1 MAIDLRQPGS
11 PYINFSV
18 TQDPTIPLGGQGGEV
33 GADDADPGASRE
45 VWPGWEQVKGANNQT
60 YWQNVS
66 DTNWP
71 VGTWL
76 DPRSNMAMDPTSGE
90 WKDLSSLTRG
100 ATGGQSG
107 AGDPN
112 VGFTSVAPA
121 GTAPPT
127 TGKPGQIW
135 SVYTAAG
142 EVQQYLWNPKGG
154 GVNADGTD
162 YNGGFEPSGAPR
174 AAPKP
179 APVDDDGAR
188 IDSPAQTVAAQAS
201 ATSAAASMTNA
212 QTNKDQLAAQI
223 AREADQLAQA
233 GDQFQAQLIV
243 QKGIALGVLDG
254 KDTLQSVIAKHQMA
268 LDLDR
273 FGLDKSKFDWT
284 KVIDDATLTGYY
296 KGEPTLTNL
305 IQTAGLTGFYKDKPT
320 LAKIYGDADRLG
332 VLNGQPILAAKE
344 LGLRADLGY
353 ADSRRADTTLNLG
366 QQNQAYN
373 QFAADRQFQLD
384 LMRDPESYVA
394 AAFMGAGREAPKG
407 TALADQ
413 LADLNARRPLAVDDY
428 LHNQAGYKPTEPPPG
443 AGLYNPPAESRNIP
457 EYSGNTPATSP
468 QTNPQTSPTSPA
480 AAQPQQPQP
489 EAALAPAVAQ
499 PPTPPANPE
508 VAAQP
513 PAAAT
518 PAQPP
523 VRTVAGPRDTY
534 SGPADLAPGAATPT
548 TPRARML
555 TLDPFA
561 EPEPTA
567 VHAPA
572 LADALAGSPGGAIQN
587 NVFGAPTAFERTGA
601 GSLAMPA
608 PKPITVAGPRD
619 TYSGPAAMAPGAAQP
634 TVAAPVRT
642 VAGPRD
648 TYSGPASLAPGAQPP
663 ATLAGP
669 RKLNLADIRNTGMMP
684 PQLDQALT
692 PIGTGPG
699 TRGKAAPG
707 SFGWKP
713 PGGLRPM
720 SRQSFHALQPTE
732 QRALR
737 GTVSSLGGKSAAENY
752 LGDIDRRSRGLR
764 QRL

>member
-366 QQNQAYN
+366 RQNQAYN

>member
-366 QQNQAYN
+366 RQNQAYN

-480 AAQPQQPQP
+480 VAQPQQPQP
-489 EAALAPAVAQ
+489 EAAPQPEPAAMAPGQAPA
-499 PPTPPANPE
+499 
-508 VAAQP
+508 
-513 PAAAT
+513 
-518 PAQPP
+518 
-523 VRTVAGPRDTY
+523 
-534 SGPADLAPGAATPT
+534 
-548 TPRARML
+548 ARML

-561 EPEPTA
+561 EPEPTP
-567 VHAPA
+567 VHAPPLAAA
-572 LADALAGSPGGAIQN
+572 LAGAGSPGGAIQN
-587 NVFGAPTAFERTGA
+587 NVFGAPSAFERAGA
-601 GSLAMPA
+601 GGLAMPA

-619 TYSGPAAMAPGAAQP
+619 TYSGPAAMAPGAAQAP
-634 TVAAPVRT
+634 GAPVRT

-663 ATLAGP
+663 ATPAGP